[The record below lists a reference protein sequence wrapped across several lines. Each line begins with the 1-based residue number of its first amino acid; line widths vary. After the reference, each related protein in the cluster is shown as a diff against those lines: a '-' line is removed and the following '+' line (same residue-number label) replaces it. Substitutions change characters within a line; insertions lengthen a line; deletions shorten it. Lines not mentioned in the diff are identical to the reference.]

1 MAASGGSIFDSL
13 VTNANN
19 NIAQSRKQKHAY
31 EASITAFQSD
41 MAADEKQL
49 KLVCERDELTS
60 KVSTSAVS
68 PRPPND
74 FFAQSLIP
82 RPVPAARNGSG
93 RACTRISR
101 GAARERRG

>member
-19 NIAQSRKQKHAY
+19 NIASSRTQKRAY

-41 MAADEKQL
+41 MATDEKQL

-68 PRPPND
+68 PHHQTI
-74 FFAQSLIP
+74 FSHSL
-82 RPVPAARNGSG
+82 
-93 RACTRISR
+93 
-101 GAARERRG
+101 